1 MPTKTSESGR
11 EYEIDGKTFVWHP
24 EDDEGNTGSLTAIR
38 IPMRIKLKVIRALAD
53 RDLDDAAAM
62 FDLLE
67 AVIPGQADAI
77 DEMDMNDFVDM
88 FGTWQTEYTALNGAS
103 LGESSRSST

>member
-1 MPTKTSESGR
+1 MPTKKTESGR
-11 EYEIDGKTFVWHP
+11 EYQVTDKKFIWSP
-24 EDDEGNTGSLTAIR
+24 EDEDGETGNLPNVE

-53 RDLDDAAAM
+53 RDLSDAGAM

-67 AVIPGQADAI
+67 AIVPGQSAAL

-88 FGTWQTEYTALNGAS
+88 FGTWQTEYTSLNGAS
-103 LGESSRSST
+103 LPESSSSSS

>member
-1 MPTKTSESGR
+1 MPTKKTEAGR
-11 EYEIDGKTFVWHP
+11 EYQVTDKKFIWSP
-24 EDDEGNTGSLTAIR
+24 EDDAGEVGNLPQVE
-38 IPMRIKLKVIRALAD
+38 IPLRIKLKVIRALAD

-67 AVIPGQADAI
+67 AIVPGQADVL

-88 FGTWQTEYTALNGAS
+88 FGTWQNEYTALNGAS
-103 LGESSRSST
+103 LPESSGSSS